1 MFEFLLMLILSISLT
16 ATVLASMFV
25 LIGILGLLSSENLKD
40 TKAPL
45 LVILMSVAFIFINL
59 KFIGYGNV
67 NSFIQTYTKE
77 EVSNT
82 FKKATINE
90 DNYLVSDDISLKI
103 NDLNYYKLLC
113 DDYSLTVYE
122 ANKFIKLYFYEYK
135 KKRGLFGEV
144 NCNEQKILKGGD

>member
-1 MFEFLLMLILSISLT
+1 MLEFLLILMVAVSLT
-16 ATVLASMFV
+16 ATIVAFMFG

-40 TKAPL
+40 TKTPL
-45 LVILMSVAFIFINL
+45 LIILMSTAFIYVNL
-59 KFIGYGNV
+59 KFVGVGNV

-77 EVSNT
+77 EVSNK

-103 NDLNYYKLLC
+103 DDLNYYKLLC

-144 NCNEQKILKGGD
+144 SCTEQKILKGE